1 MAWPCSRTLWISI
14 VILPSGLVMNSTWRL
29 FLALILLG
37 TQGLPN
43 HMAQAAGLPA
53 RQLWHSLQSP
63 LLPLAAL
70 KVDRLLCHPVYR
82 LKWYSQVWNML
93 PVKLKEAYQVLDF
106 LLCGGKAKSQK
117 YIFYFGGEG
126 MSQHAP
132 GHWTPKKSHT
142 SESSQG
148 FSPTL
153 WNTCVT
159 EVSKVLV
166 TSGSVAPISMLSSIS
181 NQSRSLGMTLY
192 QEWEH

>member
-1 MAWPCSRTLWISI
+1 MAWPCSRTPWTGI
-14 VILPSGLVMNSTWRL
+14 VILPSGLVMNPTWRL
-29 FLALILLG
+29 FLALMLLG

-43 HMAQAAGLPA
+43 HMAQAAGLPP
-53 RQLWHSLQSP
+53 RWPWHSLQSP
-63 LLPLAAL
+63 FLPLAAL
-70 KVDRLLCHPVYR
+70 KVESLLCCPVYG
-82 LKWYSQVWNML
+82 LKWYFQVWNML

-106 LLCGGKAKSQK
+106 LLCGGKCKSQN

-126 MSQHAP
+126 MFQHAP
-132 GHWTPKKSHT
+132 GHWTPKKIHT

-159 EVSKVLV
+159 EVSELLV
-166 TSGSVAPISMLSSIS
+166 TSGSAAPISMLSSIS
-181 NQSRSLGMTLY
+181 SQSRSFGTTLY